1 MEWAN
6 CGFQDNELVPR
17 IAAGMLAS
25 PPRSQFVK
33 TRRLVTS
40 LAAAML
46 NLVTMQVNAQ
56 EAHPAWAYPMNPPDF
71 KAASDD
77 ASIRRVPDSA
87 EGYTL
92 TQTRDRFAATDWH
105 PGDHPPM
112 PEVVARG
119 RKPDVFACGWCH
131 RADGSGG
138 PENANLMGLPYAYFV
153 QQMKDFRSG
162 DRKTSIAKR
171 APTALMIAGSKT
183 ISDAEIDE
191 AARYFSSLKPRTNR
205 RVVETPL
212 VPKTTVDGWVLVDT
226 GTGEK
231 EPIGQRIIE
240 VPEKPAD
247 FESRDSRARFI
258 VYAPPGSVSRGME
271 LVRTGAEGRSVPCAT
286 CHGPELKGTDTIP
299 PIVGRSPSYLARQIH
314 DIRSGARAG
323 PNASQ
328 MKPVVENL
336 TEGDIVAITAYL
348 ASRSP

>member
-1 MEWAN
+1 MKS
-6 CGFQDNELVPR
+6 LRLLPL
-17 IAAGMLAS
+17 IAAVAMTFAIEAS
-25 PPRSQFVK
+25 
-33 TRRLVTS
+33 
-40 LAAAML
+40 
-46 NLVTMQVNAQ
+46 NAQ

-71 KAASDD
+71 KPAIDD
-77 ASIRRVPDSA
+77 GSVRRVPDSVA
-87 EGYTL
+87 GYTL

-112 PEVVARG
+112 PEIVAKG

-131 RADGSGG
+131 RADGPGG
-138 PENANLMGLPYAYFV
+138 PENANLMGLPYAYIV

-171 APTALMIAGSKT
+171 APTTLMIAGSKT

-191 AARYFSSLKPRTNR
+191 AARYFSSLKPRTNL
-205 RVVETPL
+205 RVVETDL
-212 VPKTTVDGWVLVDT
+212 VPKTTVHGWVLIDT
-226 GTGEK
+226 GSGEK

-240 VPEKPAD
+240 VPEKPDD

-286 CHGPELKGTDTIP
+286 CHGPELKGTDIIP

-314 DIRSGARAG
+314 DVRTGARAG
-323 PNASQ
+323 ANAAQ
-328 MKPVVENL
+328 MKPVVEKL
-336 TEGDIVAITAYL
+336 TESDIAAITAYL
-348 ASRSP
+348 ASLSP